1 MRALVRFPG
10 CQSGNFEVARKL
22 SEGSYEGA
30 LADERSVDL
39 TDPVDPVE
47 HWVQMTDS
55 WVKRVDQGM
64 GATADAAKTE
74 QEPPEELAEG

>member
-1 MRALVRFPG
+1 MAEDK
-10 CQSGNFEVARKL
+10 S
-22 SEGSYEGA
+22 SE
-30 LADERSVDL
+30 L

-64 GATADAAKTE
+64 GAMADGVSPKP
-74 QEPPEELAEG
+74 EPAEELAEG